1 MESSLSILRR
11 PDLSWD
17 DKVAYLSYT
26 LSQMNGEDKTPPV
39 RHLFIPGF
47 YIREI
52 LMPADMFLIGR
63 KHIQGHPLELVY
75 GALEIFAEAG
85 VTLHKAPDGFVS
97 KPGFQMV
104 LHTLTPCLGRT
115 VHLNPDECRDINV
128 LESRIAEPSAPV
140 LERGRQLA
148 QELLK

>member
-1 MESSLSILRR
+1 MELSLNILRR
-11 PDLSWD
+11 LDLSWS
-17 DKVAYLSYT
+17 DKVAYLAYV
-26 LSQMNGEDKTPPV
+26 LGQVEGPATPPI

-47 YIREI
+47 YLREI
-52 LMPADMFLIGR
+52 LMPADMILIGR
-63 KHIQGHPLELVY
+63 VHKEGHPLELIY
-75 GALEIFAEAG
+75 GALEIFTEQG
-85 VTLHKAPDGFVS
+85 VTLHKAPDGFTS

-115 VHLNPDECRDINV
+115 AHPNPDECRDINV

-148 QELLK
+148 QELLQ